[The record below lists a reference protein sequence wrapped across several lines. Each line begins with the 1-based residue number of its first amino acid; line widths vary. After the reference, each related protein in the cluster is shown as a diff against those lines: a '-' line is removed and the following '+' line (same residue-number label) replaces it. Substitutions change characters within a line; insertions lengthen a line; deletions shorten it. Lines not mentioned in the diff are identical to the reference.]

1 MLPPYGPC
9 SKQSSETELALLL
22 LTITTSL
29 GLLVCWCIM
38 FIKFSWKGFCN
49 SRSRTFLRI
58 CRCNC
63 RYVLFNLWWGLAKR
77 HLHWESVNIIWAK
90 WNVALVGEMN
100 ASAQILKGWGGTVGT
115 GEVEGTKQDSA
126 RPVCFLCFLLSP
138 LCHAAPLLCKCTN
151 SPSGPFFST
160 GPLSGRHGKLK
171 NDSGTPPKSLAA
183 GKRVHKTVS
192 SFSPSCT
199 NPSTVP
205 FTCMPQ
211 KQVHVP
217 ETNLHCVKRLFL
229 YCFFIF
235 FLPPRW

>member
-1 MLPPYGPC
+1 M
-9 SKQSSETELALLL
+9 
-22 LTITTSL
+22 
-29 GLLVCWCIM
+29 
-38 FIKFSWKGFCN
+38 
-49 SRSRTFLRI
+49 
-58 CRCNC
+58 
-63 RYVLFNLWWGLAKR
+63 
-77 HLHWESVNIIWAK
+77 
-90 WNVALVGEMN
+90 
-100 ASAQILKGWGGTVGT
+100 GT

-171 NDSGTPPKSLAA
+171 NDSGAHPKSLAA

-235 FLPPRW
+235 FLTPSLVAMCSRCGHPQMSLPLTFVSFFFCARTNSPRAVDEEEIKMCSARRHSHSPSSQLRVCPFVYIGRGNCWE